1 MSGRMQAE
9 AVRNFSTQKCRL
21 WKKQLPYIKASLHKG
36 DFVKQ
41 NEVNYTPTHT
51 SQGQLLLETKEK
63 DTNEM
68 KNDSKKMCEK
78 KNVREKLLHF
88 P

>member
-1 MSGRMQAE
+1 VASGRAAETSRLMQAE
-9 AVRNFSTQKCRL
+9 AVRNFSTQKFRL
-21 WKKQLPYIKASLHKG
+21 WKKQFPCIKASLHKG
-36 DFVKQ
+36 NFVQ
-41 NEVNYTPTHT
+41 QDEVNYSPTDT

-78 KNVREKLLHF
+78 
-88 P
+88 